1 MKHFWDQLTKSQKL
15 TVTAGLI
22 FAGVVLLVQFAVV
35 PYFEARGT
43 VRRAIAA
50 SEKTLRELGVLGAE
64 YGIIR
69 KRAEEI
75 RRVIQRRPPGF
86 ALLSYLEKKA
96 GDVGVKASIRSM
108 NPLPS
113 TPAGT
118 YEETAVEM
126 KLDKLTMKQLTD
138 FLYVAESPEE
148 MIRIR
153 RLSLA
158 KMKESPEYLSA
169 LIQVSTYQAL
179 ASGGR

>member
-1 MKHFWDQLTKSQKL
+1 MKHFWDQLTKNQKL

-22 FAGVVLLVQFAVV
+22 FAGAVLLVQFAVV
-35 PYFEARGT
+35 PYFEARQN
-43 VRRAIAA
+43 VRRAIAVN
-50 SEKTLRELGVLGAE
+50 EKTLRELGLLGAE
-64 YGIIR
+64 YGVIR
-69 KRAEEI
+69 QRAEEI

-96 GDVGVKASIRSM
+96 GDAAVKASIRSM

-118 YEETAVEM
+118 YEETTVEM

-138 FLYVAESPEE
+138 FLYLAESPEE

-153 RLSLA
+153 RLSLT

-179 ASGGR
+179 APGGR